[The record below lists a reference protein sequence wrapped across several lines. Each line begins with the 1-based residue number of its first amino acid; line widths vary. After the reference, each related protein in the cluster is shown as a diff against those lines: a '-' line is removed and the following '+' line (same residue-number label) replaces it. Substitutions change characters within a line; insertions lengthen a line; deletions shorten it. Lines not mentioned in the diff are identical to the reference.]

1 MDRRTFVLGGLG
13 AVVMPRR
20 AAAYPFS
27 LGVASG
33 EPAPDN
39 VVLWT
44 RLAPSPLDADGHGGM
59 PSGDVPVQWE
69 VSENESFGTTVSA
82 GTVTAR
88 YADAH
93 AVHAVA
99 GGLRADAEYHYR
111 FRAQGHI
118 SPVGRTRTAPAAG
131 DAGRELTFLFASCA
145 NFEAGYFTAYRRMAE
160 ERADLVLHLGDYIYE
175 GGPKPGH
182 VRQHLGPEILTLA
195 DYRRRYGQYKTDP
208 DLQAAHAAAPWL
220 VVPDDHDVEDDFA
233 GTERL
238 DNIPALSA
246 SQWAARRSAAYQ
258 AYREHLPLRPGSR
271 LYRRIRW
278 GRLATF
284 HMLDTRQFRDRQAC
298 GGLWKAC
305 ADANR
310 PGRSI
315 TGSAQEAWLLDGLAQ
330 KQGAWDFL
338 AQQVFFARQVTA
350 RGMAN
355 MDAWDGYR
363 ASRDRIQ
370 RGWVE
375 RGVRNPVVLT
385 GDIHTAWANNLK
397 ADYAD
402 PGSATVGTE
411 LVCTSITSRGDG
423 AASTTVPNAASNPH
437 LRFYSDRRGY
447 TRATVG
453 AARVRVDFRGVDA
466 VSRRGAAVR
475 TIRSFTLR
483 DGRPGI

>member
-13 AVVMPRR
+13 AVALPRKV
-20 AAAYPFS
+20 AYPFT

-33 EPAPDN
+33 DPAPGS

-44 RLAPSPLDADGHGGM
+44 RLAPSPLDADGYGGM
-59 PSGDVPVQWE
+59 PSGDVRVEWQ
-69 VSENESFGTTVSA
+69 VSKTEDFGSLVA
-82 GTVTAR
+82 GGTVTAR
-88 YADAH
+88 RAGAH
-93 AVHAVA
+93 TVRVVA
-99 GGLRADAEYHYR
+99 GGLKADAEYYYR
-111 FRAQGHI
+111 FRAQGHL
-118 SPVGRTRTAPAAG
+118 SPVGRTRTTPAAG
-131 DAGRELTFLFASCA
+131 DAGREFTFLFASCA

-182 VRQHLGPEILTLA
+182 VRQHLGPEIRTLA

-208 DLQAAHAAAPWL
+208 DLQAAHAAAPWV

-233 GTERL
+233 GTSRL

-246 SQWAARRSAAYQ
+246 AQWQARRAAAYR
-258 AYREHLPLRPGSR
+258 AYFEHQPLRAER

-284 HMLDTRQFRDRQAC
+284 HMLDTRQFRDPQAC

-305 ADANR
+305 PDANR
-310 PGRSI
+310 PARTI
-315 TGSAQEAWLLDGLAQ
+315 TGAAQEAWLLDGLGQ
-330 KQGAWDFL
+330 KLGAWDFL
-338 AQQVFFARQVTA
+338 GQQVFFARQVNA
-350 RGMAN
+350 RGAAN

-370 RGWVE
+370 RGWVQ

-385 GDIHTAWANNLK
+385 GDIHTAWANDLK

-402 PGSATVGTE
+402 PDSATVGTE

-423 AASTTVPNAASNPH
+423 SATATIPNKANNPH
-437 LRFYSDRRGY
+437 LKFYSDRRGY
-447 TRATVG
+447 SRATVG
-453 AARVRVDFRGVDA
+453 ATSVRVDFRGVDA

-475 TIRSFTLR
+475 TVRSFTLR